1 MRHFKKVNEMK
12 KQIAK
17 ILRKAAEKLSPGTPL
32 YAIEKYDL
40 IEYSIDDYA
49 ISGHL
54 YVSEKEGKCLE

>member
-17 ILRKAAEKLSPGTPL
+17 ILRKAAEKLSPGIPP

-40 IEYSIDDYA
+40 IDDYA
-49 ISGHL
+49 VSGHL
-54 YVSEKEGKCLE
+54 YVLGKEGKCLK